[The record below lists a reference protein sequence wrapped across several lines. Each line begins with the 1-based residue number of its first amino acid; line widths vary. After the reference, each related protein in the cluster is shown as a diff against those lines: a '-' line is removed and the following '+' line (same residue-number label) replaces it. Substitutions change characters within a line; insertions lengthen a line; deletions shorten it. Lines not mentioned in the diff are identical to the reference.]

1 MTYKVHPKFKSIAFF
16 MPSLAG
22 GGAERVIL
30 TLAEEFSR
38 YNIKVYLVLVKHQG
52 HYISQV
58 PKNIKIINLNT
69 NQFYVTQKLSTFL
82 KKYNP
87 DVLLSAMD
95 RPNIVAIWSKTLSR
109 YKGKTIIS
117 VHTTTTRSCY
127 NKLSLK
133 SLITP
138 TLVKLFYNKSDLIIA
153 VSKGVS
159 DDLTKKLKIKNKI
172 ITIYNPIDLK
182 NIRLKSM
189 ETPSHPWLKNKE
201 TPILLGVG
209 RLTKAKNFPLLIK
222 ATSLVI
228 KKTPVRLIILGEGSD
243 QAKINKLIKKLGLQQ
258 IISMPG
264 FVKNPYSYMRR
275 SSVFVLSSL
284 WEGFGNVIVE
294 ALATS
299 TPVVSTD
306 CPNGPREILENGKY
320 GTLVPIG
327 DPYKMANA
335 ILSTIRSSQKVTH
348 LNIDKFESKHIAG
361 LYISSINKLF

>member
-1 MTYKVHPKFKSIAFF
+1 
-16 MPSLAG
+16 
-22 GGAERVIL
+22 
-30 TLAEEFSR
+30 
-38 YNIKVYLVLVKHQG
+38 
-52 HYISQV
+52 
-58 PKNIKIINLNT
+58 
-69 NQFYVTQKLSTFL
+69 
-82 KKYNP
+82 
-87 DVLLSAMD
+87 
-95 RPNIVAIWSKTLSR
+95 
-109 YKGKTIIS
+109 
-117 VHTTTTRSCY
+117 
-127 NKLSLK
+127 
-133 SLITP
+133 
-138 TLVKLFYNKSDLIIA
+138 
-153 VSKGVS
+153 
-159 DDLTKKLKIKNKI
+159 
-172 ITIYNPIDLK
+172 
-182 NIRLKSM
+182 M